1 MLIAAIK
8 LLLKGF
14 FFLKIKKTIAGYGIS
29 ATSNAKCRQHK
40 ILTAKVEKKA
50 VLF

>member
-14 FFLKIKKTIAGYGIS
+14 FSLKYGIS

>member
-1 MLIAAIK
+1 MLIAVIK

-14 FFLKIKKTIAGYGIS
+14 FFLKIKTIAGYGIS